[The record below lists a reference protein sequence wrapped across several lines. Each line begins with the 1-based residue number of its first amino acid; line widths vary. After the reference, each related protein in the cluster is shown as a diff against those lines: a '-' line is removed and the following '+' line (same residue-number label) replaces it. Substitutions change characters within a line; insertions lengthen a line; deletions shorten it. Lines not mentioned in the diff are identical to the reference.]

1 MSVSQLRI
9 TSRTSFE
16 GGRAFGNAGP
26 YERLDG
32 TVEFA
37 VDPTHP
43 ANATIADLALAPR
56 DGRGLVSCSADV
68 SILRPADPERGNRR
82 VLLDVLNRGK
92 RRALKYFNAA
102 GEDADP
108 AVHLDT
114 GNGFLMR
121 HGYTVAWCGWQYDV
135 PDTPGLLRLKVPDAV
150 TPEGGPISGRI
161 MVSFQPNTP
170 ATVQP
175 LAHAG
180 HRPYP
185 ALDVKEPEAL
195 LLERDYEDAEPRTVP
210 RERWS
215 FARMES
221 GEPVPD
227 PSHVHFPEGFK
238 PGKTYQFVYTTVG
251 APVVGLGLLA
261 TRDLVSFL
269 KHAGLKDAGS
279 GEGNPC
285 AGALD
290 YAYGFGASQSG
301 RFLRLLLYLGLNR
314 DEGGRTVFDGVV
326 PHIAGGRRGEFNQR
340 FGQPSNTEKRS
351 AGCMFPFTDG
361 VETDPGS
368 GSTDGLLSRLEES
381 GGMPKVMLTNSSSEY
396 WRGDGSLVHTD
407 VGGSRDVSALD
418 TVRVYHFAGTQH
430 ASGIYPPTDA
440 TPADG
445 FRAQQRFNC
454 VDYTP
459 LLRATLV
466 NLDQWVTSATE
477 PPAGRHPAIGEGNA
491 VRPQETR
498 ARFTSIPGVAFP
510 AHLPHLSR
518 LDFGPGVESGVLSRV
533 PALVGAA
540 YPGLVSA
547 VDEDGNEVAGVR
559 LPDVTV
565 PLATYAGWN
574 LRHPEIG
581 GSDQIMDIL
590 GLFGSTIPFAA
601 TEADRKASGDP
612 RRSIEERYGSKAEYL
627 EEVRRA
633 AGELVG
639 QRFLLEEDVEEVVGQ
654 AGDRYDLFERGGPG

>member
-1 MSVSQLRI
+1 MSLSQLRI
-9 TSRTSFE
+9 TSRTSFA
-16 GGRAFGNAGP
+16 GGRAFGDVGP

-32 TVEFA
+32 TLELA
-37 VDPTHP
+37 VDPAHP
-43 ANATIADLALAPR
+43 ANAGIADLDLAPR
-56 DGRGLVSCSADV
+56 DRHGMVACSADV
-68 SILRPADPERGNRR
+68 SILAPADPARGNGR

-102 GEDADP
+102 GEDEDP
-108 AVHLDT
+108 AAHLDP

-121 HGYTVAWCGWQYDV
+121 RGYTVAWCGWQYDV
-135 PDTPGLLRLKVPDAV
+135 PDTPGLLRLGAPDAV
-150 TPEGGPISGRI
+150 TREGAPISGRI
-161 MVSFQPNTP
+161 MVSYLPNVP

-185 ALDVKEPEAL
+185 AMDVDEPDAL

-210 RERWS
+210 RDRWS
-215 FARMES
+215 FARVES
-221 GEPVPD
+221 GAVVPD
-227 PSHVHFPEGFK
+227 ASHVHFPEGFK

-251 APVVGLGLLA
+251 APVVGLGLVA
-261 TRDLVSFL
+261 VRDFVSFL
-269 KHAGLKDAGS
+269 KHGDA

-285 AGALD
+285 AGTLD

-301 RFLRLLLYLGLNR
+301 RFLRLFLYLGLNR
-314 DEGGRTVFDGVV
+314 DEAGRTVFDGVI

-351 AGCMFPFTDG
+351 AGCLFPFTDG
-361 VETDPGS
+361 DQTDPDTGV
-368 GSTDGLLSRLEES
+368 TDGLLSRLAAS

-407 VGGSRDVSALD
+407 MDASRDTPSRD

-430 ASGIYPPTDA
+430 ASGIYPPTDL
-440 TPADG
+440 TPGDG

-459 LLRATLV
+459 LLRAALV
-466 NLDQWVTSATE
+466 NLDRWVASGVE
-477 PPAGRHPAIGEGNA
+477 PPASRHPSIAAATA
-491 VRPQETR
+491 VRPEDTGT
-498 ARFTSIPGVAFP
+498 RFTAIPGVEFP
-510 AHLPHLSR
+510 AHLPYLSR
-518 LDFGPGVESGVLSRV
+518 LDFGPGVEKGVLSRV

-547 VDEDGNEVAGVR
+547 VDEDANETAGVR
-559 LPDVTV
+559 LPDVVV

-574 LRHPEIG
+574 LRHPDIG
-581 GSDQIMDIL
+581 GSDQVMDIL
-590 GLFGSTIPFAA
+590 GLFGSTIPFPS
-601 TEADRKASGDP
+601 TEAERRDRGDP
-612 RRSIEERYGSKAEYL
+612 RMSIEERYGSKAGYL
-627 EEVRRA
+627 DRVRRA
-633 AGELVG
+633 AEELAAEG
-639 QRFLLEEDVEEVVGQ
+639 FLLEEDVDEVVRQ
-654 AGDRYDLFERGGPG
+654 AGDKYDLFTGRGGL

>member
-1 MSVSQLRI
+1 MPLSQLRI
-9 TSRTSFE
+9 TSRTPFA
-16 GGRAFGNAGP
+16 GGRAFGDVGP

-32 TVEFA
+32 TLELA
-37 VDPTHP
+37 VDPAHP
-43 ANATIADLALAPR
+43 ANAGIVDLDLAPR
-56 DGRGLVSCSADV
+56 DSRGMVACSADV
-68 SILRPADPERGNRR
+68 SILAPADPERGNGR

-102 GEDADP
+102 GEDEDP
-108 AVHLDT
+108 AAHLDP

-135 PDTPGLLRLKVPDAV
+135 PDTPGLLRLRAPDAV
-150 TPEGGPISGRI
+150 TREGAPISGRI
-161 MVSFQPNTP
+161 MVSYLPNVP

-185 ALDVKEPEAL
+185 AMDVDEPDAL

-210 RERWS
+210 RDRWS
-215 FARMES
+215 FARVES
-221 GEPVPD
+221 GAVVPD
-227 PSHVHFPEGFK
+227 ACHVHFPEGFK

-251 APVVGLGLLA
+251 APVVGLGLVA
-261 TRDLVSFL
+261 VRDFVSFL
-269 KHAGLKDAGS
+269 KHGAA

-285 AGALD
+285 AGTLD
-290 YAYGFGASQSG
+290 YAHGFGASQSG
-301 RFLRLLLYLGLNR
+301 RFLRLFLYLGLNR
-314 DEGGRTVFDGVV
+314 DEADRTVLDGVI

-351 AGCMFPFTDG
+351 AGCLFPFTDG
-361 VETDPGS
+361 NQTDPDVGV
-368 GSTDGLLSRLEES
+368 TDGLLSRLAAS

-407 VGGSRDVSALD
+407 VDAGRDVPSGD

-430 ASGIYPPTDA
+430 ASGIYPPTDL
-440 TPADG
+440 TPMDG

-459 LLRATLV
+459 LLRAALV
-466 NLDQWVTSATE
+466 NLDRWVTSGVE
-477 PPAGRHPAIGEGNA
+477 PPASRHPSIAAGTA
-491 VRPQETR
+491 VRPEETR
-498 ARFTSIPGVAFP
+498 PHFARIPGVEFP
-510 AHLPHLSR
+510 AHIPYLSR
-518 LDFGPGVESGVLSRV
+518 LDFGPGVEEGVLSRV

-547 VDEDGNEVAGVR
+547 VDEDGNEIAGVR
-559 LPDVTV
+559 LPEVAV

-574 LRHPEIG
+574 LRHPDIG
-581 GSDQIMDIL
+581 GSDQVMDIL
-590 GLFGSTIPFAA
+590 GLFGSTIPFPS
-601 TEADRKASGDP
+601 TEAERRDRGDP
-612 RRSIEERYGSKAEYL
+612 RRSIEERYGSRAGYL
-627 EEVRRA
+627 DRVRRA
-633 AGELVG
+633 AEELAAEG
-639 QRFLLEEDVEEVVGQ
+639 FLLEEDVDEVVRQ
-654 AGDRYDLFERGGPG
+654 AGDRYDLFTGLAQ

>member
-9 TSRTSFE
+9 TSRTPFAD
-16 GGRAFGNAGP
+16 GGDFGDAGP

-32 TVEFA
+32 TVEYA
-37 VDPTHP
+37 VDPAHP
-43 ANATIADLALAPR
+43 ANVAIADLAMAPR
-56 DGRGLVSCSADV
+56 DWRGLVTCSADV
-68 SILRPADPERGNRR
+68 SILRPEDAERGNRR

-108 AVHLDT
+108 AVHLDP

-135 PDTPGLLRLKVPDAV
+135 PDTPGLLRLRVPDAV
-150 TPEGGPISGRI
+150 TGEGGPVSGRI
-161 MVSFQPNTP
+161 MVSFLPNTP

-185 ALDVKEPEAL
+185 ALDVDEPDAL

-210 RERWS
+210 RDRWS
-215 FARMES
+215 FARLVS
-221 GEPVPD
+221 GESVPD

-269 KHAGLKDAGS
+269 KHGTS

-301 RFLRLLLYLGLNR
+301 RFLRQLLYLGLNR
-314 DEGGRTVFDGVV
+314 DEGEMTVFDGVN

-351 AGCMFPFTDG
+351 AGCMFPFTDR
-361 VETDPGS
+361 VQTDPDTGA
-368 GSTDGLLSRLEES
+368 TDGLLSRLAES
-381 GGMPKVMLTNSSSEY
+381 GGMPKVLLTNSSSEY

-407 VGGSRDVSALD
+407 VLGSRDASTLD
-418 TVRVYHFAGTQH
+418 TVRIYHFAGTQH
-430 ASGIYPPTDA
+430 ASGIYPPTDV
-440 TPADG
+440 TPGDG

-454 VDYTP
+454 IDYTP
-459 LLRATLV
+459 LLRAALV
-466 NLDQWVTSATE
+466 NLDRWVTSGTE
-477 PPAGRHPAIGEGNA
+477 PPDSCHASLGAGTA
-491 VRPQETR
+491 VGREETS
-498 ARFTSIPGVAFP
+498 ARFTGIPGVEFP

-518 LDFGPGVESGVLSRV
+518 LDFGPGVEKGVLSTV

-540 YPGLVSA
+540 YPGLVSV

-559 LPDVTV
+559 LPDVAV
-565 PLATYAGWN
+565 PLATNVGWN
-574 LRHPEIG
+574 LRHPDVG

-590 GLFGSTIPFAA
+590 GLFGSTIPFPA
-601 TEADRKASGDP
+601 TEADRKSSGDP
-612 RRSIEERYGSKAEYL
+612 RRSIEERYGSKGEYL
-627 EEVRRA
+627 DRVRGA
-633 AGELVG
+633 AGELVAR
-639 QRFLLEEDVEEVVGQ
+639 RFLLEEDVEEVVRQ
-654 AGDRYDLFERGGPG
+654 AGDRYELFMGHGAA